1 MSLTDELGV
10 SAGIG
15 RPMIR
20 SSSPGRCSQTASKQ
34 PRACIF
40 RGMFEVYN
48 AQVDAAAAAEEAEA
62 DRAARAVIER
72 EAEAVRQ
79 GRPPHLR

>member
-1 MSLTDELGV
+1 
-10 SAGIG
+10 
-15 RPMIR
+15 
-20 SSSPGRCSQTASKQ
+20 
-34 PRACIF
+34 
-40 RGMFEVYN
+40 MFEVYK
-48 AQVDAAAAAEEAEA
+48 AQVDAADAALEAEA